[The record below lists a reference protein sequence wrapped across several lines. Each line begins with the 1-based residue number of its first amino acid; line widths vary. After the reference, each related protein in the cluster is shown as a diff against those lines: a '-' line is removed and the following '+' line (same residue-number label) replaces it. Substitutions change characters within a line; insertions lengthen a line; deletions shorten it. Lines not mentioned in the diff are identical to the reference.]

1 MPRLRGS
8 HFSPPSSLTYTPPV
22 LIATVTRSD
31 AGSGSTVCTAP
42 PPPPGSQVVRCGWSH
57 RPRTRSKEQ
66 PPSVL
71 RHSECGSQPAQ
82 TTSGRSAVS
91 GRSCQTRASAA
102 SSPSGKRIAPG
113 SVSCQVA
120 PRSSDHMTVGP
131 QWPYW
136 MPARMRG
143 SGLRVSTETAA
154 TSCASRCG
162 PSRDQVRRSSSLRAS
177 HSPLRVPMAN
187 RSVIAPLPSRR
198 IDVRATVGPG
208 ADRID
213 GSRRGL
219 QTRGRPHGGSDS
231 GERRNSAAGG
241 SATSWLVRVSGLV
254 AVGGSLTGAV
264 PGVPVGDDVGGQLLS
279 LRPQLLGL
287 VAGLAGTRG
296 AVARLLLG
304 QRRPL
309 LDLGAFPA
317 GAGGLLLRECLLLLR
332 LGATDLRL
340 LQVLARLLPL
350 TGVRDPRT
358 LRHRQCQH
366 GQQRNDDDD
375 DQDDDPRVHSDPSS
389 VR

>member
-1 MPRLRGS
+1 M
-8 HFSPPSSLTYTPPV
+8 
-22 LIATVTRSD
+22 VTRSD
-31 AGSGSTVCTAP
+31 AGSGRTVCTAP
-42 PPPPGSQVVRCGWSH
+42 PPPPGSHVGRCGWFHS
-57 RPRTRSKEQ
+57 PLTNSKER

-71 RHSECGSQPAQ
+71 RHSECGSHPAH

-91 GRSCQTRASAA
+91 GRSCHTRASAA
-102 SSPSGKRIAPG
+102 PASSGKRIAPC
-113 SVSCQVA
+113 SVSCQAA

-136 MPARMRG
+136 MPARIRG
-143 SGLRVSTETAA
+143 SGPRVSTETAA

-162 PSRDQVRRSSSLRAS
+162 PSSDQLRRSSSLRAS
-177 HSPLRVPMAN
+177 HSPLRVPMAS
-187 RSVIAPLPSRR
+187 RSVMTPLRSRR

-213 GSRRGL
+213 GSRRGRR
-219 QTRGRPHGGSDS
+219 TRGRPHGTSDS
-231 GERRNSAAGG
+231 RRRRNSAAGG
-241 SATSWLVRVSGLV
+241 AATSRLVGAGSLIGVGGLV

-287 VAGLAGTRG
+287 VAGLARTGG
-296 AVARLLLG
+296 PVARLLLG

-317 GAGGLLLRECLLLLR
+317 GAGGLLLGERLLLLR
-332 LGATDLRL
+332 LGASDLRP

-350 TGVRDPRT
+350 TGVRHP
-358 LRHRQCQH
+358 
-366 GQQRNDDDD
+366 
-375 DQDDDPRVHSDPSS
+375 
-389 VR
+389 